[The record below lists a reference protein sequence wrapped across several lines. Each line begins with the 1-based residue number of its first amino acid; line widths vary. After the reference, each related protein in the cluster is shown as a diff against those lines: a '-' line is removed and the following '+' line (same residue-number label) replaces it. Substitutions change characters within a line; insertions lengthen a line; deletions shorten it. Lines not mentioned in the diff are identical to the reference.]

1 MAKTIGKR
9 TLEATSI
16 LLAFSM
22 VGGGRISLDT
32 AEIGVERSPLKE
44 PRSASSVLM
53 TEVAAGVT
61 EARSEV
67 APMAGVGREACKCIT
82 MREIQGVSTN
92 VSDENRGQSY

>member
-16 LLAFSM
+16 LFAFSI

-32 AEIGVERSPLKE
+32 ADMGVERSPLIE
-44 PRSASSVLM
+44 PRSPSSVLM

-61 EARSEV
+61 EANNDV
-67 APMAGVGREACKCIT
+67 APMAGVGNEAY
-82 MREIQGVSTN
+82 N
-92 VSDENRGQSY
+92 SD